1 MQSESLIGGISVLT
15 VTSSSEDNSTFP
27 HIFCIHY
34 MPVAYVESMVL
45 P

>member
-15 VTSSSEDNSTFP
+15 VTSSSEGNSTFP
-27 HIFCIHY
+27 HRFCIHY
-34 MPVAYVESMVL
+34 IPVVYIESMVL